1 MNDSGLIWG
10 RGLCSYRFFI
20 SFSKPWFD
28 SMRKF
33 ICHSC
38 FYIFI
43 LSFSCGIITQV
54 VKPLHKKTV
63 RLGCMACHSVGIP
76 TNKELIWFKKFFL
89 ATQAG
94 TIFHFSSLTPERQL
108 TNIQPTLLPMYR
120 TPVLCKAGF
129 YITITTLSSTP
140 QKQKR

>member
-63 RLGCMACHSVGIP
+63 RLGCMACHTVGIP
-76 TNKELIWFKKFFL
+76 TNKEPHRL
-89 ATQAG
+89 AQYF
-94 TIFHFSSLTPERQL
+94 IFHHSHQKGSSLTYS
-108 TNIQPTLLPMYR
+108 LLYY
-120 TPVLCKAGF
+120 LCTELQSYVRLVF
-129 YITITTLSSTP
+129 I
-140 QKQKR
+140 